1 MTCSGLQEILA
12 SHTACGPCWAQW
24 ERRATLS
31 TAATATAPRCPMCQ
45 RDIDVRQGCL
55 GCAGGDVIFWVFTEH
70 PPFGSIWGIFR
81 ECCFC
86 YSKLFNFLGGC
97 GRYRLAIIHS
107 FLWYR
112 YIMGNMYL
120 LAIWVSIFMIW
131 ETNIICIYLW
141 EICIY
146 GMAILLWVSC
156 LLWALIR
163 NFLGPWLSKSK
174 DMRMQTARI
183 ACQRLG
189 HIGHS
194 IWIFTQ
200 G

>member
-1 MTCSGLQEILA
+1 MTLVAGDFSIAHGVRSLLGPVGAKSHGYGEDDGDAAVSHVPTWHWRAPGMPRLCWRWFDVLSFYGTSTIRIHLGNLTQNCSI
-12 SHTACGPCWAQW
+12 
-24 ERRATLS
+24 
-31 TAATATAPRCPMCQ
+31 
-45 RDIDVRQGCL
+45 
-55 GCAGGDVIFWVFTEH
+55 
-70 PPFGSIWGIFR
+70 
-81 ECCFC
+81 
-86 YSKLFNFLGGC
+86 FLGGC

-120 LAIWVSIFMIW
+120 LAHLGI
-131 ETNIICIYLW
+131 NIYDMGNQYHLYLW

-146 GMAILLWVSC
+146 GMAILWVSC